1 MKLNKKSL
9 KKTTSNLKPEA
20 EREQEPEP
28 LSKEE
33 SRSKENEEEGDE
45 DATSSDDDE
54 EQEGLFSFL
63 EMGID
68 DRVLLAI
75 IQLGWSKPT
84 PIQEAAIPLVLSGRD
99 ILAKAR
105 TGSGKT
111 GAYAIPVLNK
121 ILAMK
126 KLSAARQSTVALIL
140 TPSREL
146 CNQALKNLQ
155 ELMVYCQREI
165 TVVDISSSHVN
176 AQAQKQILATRPD
189 VIVSTPTKILAH
201 LKDESAPGNAY
212 ASELKSSLELLV
224 IDEAD
229 LLLSF
234 GYEEEM
240 KTLVK

>member
-1 MKLNKKSL
+1 VKKE
-9 KKTTSNLKPEA
+9 KNGKNHAA
-20 EREQEPEP
+20 EEHIEEDVE
-28 LSKEE
+28 EE
-33 SRSKENEEEGDE
+33 SLPMEDQPIIAEKNNNSKTEEDEEE
-45 DATSSDDDE
+45 E
-54 EQEGLFSFL
+54 EESILSFT

-68 DRVLLAI
+68 DRILLAI
-75 IQLGWSKPT
+75 IQLGWSDPT
-84 PIQEAAIPLVLSGRD
+84 PIQETAIPLILEGRD

-111 GAYAIPVLNK
+111 GAYAVPVLNK
-121 ILAMK
+121 LLGMK
-126 KLSAARQSTVALIL
+126 NLRTKQTTSTLIL

-146 CNQALKNLQ
+146 CNQAYKNLQ

-165 TVVDISSSHVN
+165 TAVDISSSLVSV
-176 AQAQKQILATRPD
+176 QAQKQLLATRPD
-189 VIVSTPTKILAH
+189 IIVSTPTKILAH
-201 LKDESAPGNAY
+201 LRDENQAYSA
-212 ASELKSSLELLV
+212 ELKSTLEMLV